1 MRLTPSILLL
11 LLIGCT
17 ARPVPPSEKM
27 NSAECEAG
35 DFRGIGIGTDEKDA
49 LGEAKADLAKQI
61 HSSVRVSEKYRQSQ
75 NVQNGKETL
84 GSDFVSETLVE
95 ANLLNAQDARVL
107 SVEQRAGKVSA
118 VVCMSREDAAKG
130 FTERQRLI
138 ADSLELVSHVLQN
151 TEHPKRKNEAWHKTQ
166 MLWNE
171 FTRIQNLLDGWDIA
185 KASFY
190 ELANETYSQ
199 TRDEYKGYCQTSKLY
214 WKSEQEN
221 DYSSIAFSMLSKNLK
236 MEKSA
241 CQGNGISLVYRYA
254 EPDCS
259 RKFGVY
265 NCFYKPSLS
274 ILSCDG
280 TEYSLLENV
289 LENSHQKQEL
299 ALEKMKDTFK
309 SADFL
314 GKWEMEIKEWRP
326 KCE

>member
-1 MRLTPSILLL
+1 MPLILLFL
-11 LLIGCT
+11 LTGC
-17 ARPVPPSEKM
+17 ASNRAPPSEPLNPAQCKIG
-27 NSAECEAG
+27 E
-35 DFRGIGIGTDEKDA
+35 FRGVGIGTNEKEA
-49 LGEAKADLAKQI
+49 LSEAKADLAKQI

-75 NVQNGKETL
+75 NVQNGKESL

-95 ANLLNAQDARVL
+95 ANLLNAQDAHVL
-107 SVEQRAGKVSA
+107 SVEQKRGKTNA
-118 VVCMSREDAAKG
+118 IVCMAKADAAKG

-171 FTRIQNLLDGWDIA
+171 FTRIQNLLDGWDIE

-190 ELANETYSQ
+190 DLANETYSQ
-199 TRDEYKGYCQTSKLY
+199 TREDYKGYCQTSKLH

-241 CQGNGISLVYRYA
+241 CKSNGISLVYKHA

-280 TEYSLLENV
+280 AEYSLLENTA
-289 LENSHQKQEL
+289 ENSHQKQEL
-299 ALEKMKDTFK
+299 ALEKMKDALK
-309 SADFL
+309 SVDFW
-314 GKWEMEIKEWRP
+314 GKWEREIKEWRP

>member
-1 MRLTPSILLL
+1 MKITLSILFLL
-11 LLIGCT
+11 LVGC
-17 ARPVPPSEKM
+17 ASNQAPPSEPL
-27 NSAECEAG
+27 NPAQCRTGE
-35 DFRGIGIGTDEKDA
+35 FRGIGIGTNEKEA
-49 LGEAKADLAKQI
+49 LSEAKADLAKQI
-61 HSSVRVSEKYRQSQ
+61 HSSVRVSEKYSQSQ

-107 SVEQRAGKVSA
+107 IVEQKTGKVST
-118 VVCMSREDAAKG
+118 VVCMTKADAAKG

-138 ADSLELVSHVLQN
+138 ADSLELASHVLLN

-171 FTRIQNLLDGWDIA
+171 FMRIQNLLDGWGIE

-190 ELANETYSQ
+190 DHANETYSQ

-214 WKSEQEN
+214 WKSEQED

-241 CQGNGISLVYRYA
+241 CQGNGISFVYKYA

-265 NCFYKPSLS
+265 SCFYKPSLS
-274 ILSCDG
+274 VLSCDG
-280 TEYSLLENV
+280 TEYSLLENTV
-289 LENSHQKQEL
+289 ENSHQKREL
-299 ALEKMKDTFK
+299 ALEKMKDALK
-309 SADFL
+309 SVDFW
-314 GKWEMEIKEWRP
+314 GKWEREIKEWSP